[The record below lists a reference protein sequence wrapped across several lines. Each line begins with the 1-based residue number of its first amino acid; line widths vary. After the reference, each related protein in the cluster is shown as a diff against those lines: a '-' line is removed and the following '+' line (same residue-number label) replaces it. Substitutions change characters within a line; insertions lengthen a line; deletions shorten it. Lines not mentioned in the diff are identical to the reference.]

1 MSSPIASSGRWTVV
15 ATVEVDA
22 RAPFVLRL
30 PTEAAGYRM
39 TQRVA
44 APNGYAWVDVL
55 VDLSNGMAHVADV
68 ARTVLTELSE
78 SGLAGFRVITGAHF
92 LAVGS
97 RA

>member
-22 RAPFVLRL
+22 RASFVLRL

-39 TQRVA
+39 TQRAA

-68 ARTVLTELSE
+68 VRKVLTELSE
-78 SGLAGFRVITGAHF
+78 SGVDGFRVVTGAHF